1 MLNIG
6 ALLRIILQIKNN
18 NKNNKKSVNKNSIEK

>member
-18 NKNNKKSVNKNSIEK
+18 NKNNKKGVNKNSIEK